1 MTDDQKRGRESFFKY
16 AIENQRKIIKEAEA
30 IIEKYQKN
38 GRRGRYQCF
47 KLLKNMPSLA
57 VSG

>member
-30 IIEKYQKN
+30 IIEKYQKMAEEEGIN
-38 GRRGRYQCF
+38 
-47 KLLKNMPSLA
+47 
-57 VSG
+57 VSSY

>member
-30 IIEKYQKN
+30 LIAKY
-38 GRRGRYQCF
+38 RRMAEEE
-47 KLLKNMPSLA
+47 NID
-57 VSG
+57 VSNY

>member
-30 IIEKYQKN
+30 LIATYQRMADEEN
-38 GRRGRYQCF
+38 ID
-47 KLLKNMPSLA
+47 
-57 VSG
+57 VSSY